1 MQTLI
6 ETGLDDKNFHI
17 KSNAPNYYHPGKSG
31 AIYQDSKSDKP
42 IAFFGEIHPN
52 INQKLQIKTEA
63 LILFEI
69 FLDRIEL
76 HKNKLKD
83 QKNKYEYSDF
93 QKSERDFA
101 FIIDKNLNVQELVK
115 IIYKIDNNL
124 IKNVKVFDL
133 YEGENIPSDKKS
145 IALNVTIQS
154 LQKSLNDKDLEKIN
168 NLIISTVESKTG
180 AKKLDPKM
188 STIDNI
194 RNFAIIAHIDHGK
207 STIADRIIHKCGGLT
222 EREMKAQV
230 LDSMDIER
238 ERGITIKAQTVKL
251 NYKSKDGKDYI
262 LNIIDT
268 PGHVDFSYE
277 VSRSLYACEGS
288 ILIVDSTQGVE
299 AQTLA
304 NVYQAMDT
312 NHEII
317 PILNKIDL
325 PASEIEK
332 TKNQIEEVI
341 GIDTSNSVPCSGK
354 TGEGI
359 DEILEKIIQT
369 LPPPRGNKN
378 DILKCLLVDSWYD
391 SYLGVVILI
400 RVIDG
405 KIKKN
410 MKIKMMSTN
419 QEHIVEKV
427 GVFTPKPKDMD
438 ELNSGEIGFII
449 TGIKN
454 LSDTKVGD
462 TICEANKPL
471 KEALPGFKP
480 SKPVVFCG
488 LFPVDSSE
496 YQKLKDGLAKL
507 KLNDSSF
514 SYEPESSSA
523 LGLGFRCG
531 FLGLLHLEIITERL
545 EREFDINLL
554 TTTPGVVYKVH
565 LNNDKVLD
573 LQNPSN
579 LPDPTIIKYIEE
591 PWIKATIITPD
602 QYLGPII
609 KICQNKRG
617 IQTNLNYSGNRAVLN
632 YEIPLNE
639 VVFDFND
646 RLKSITSGYASFDY
660 EIIGHREG
668 ELVKLSILV
677 NGEPVDAL
685 AMMVHKDFAQTIGR
699 EVCEK
704 LKDLIPRHNF
714 MIPIQAAI
722 GGKIIA
728 RETIKGF
735 KKDVLTKI
743 HGGGARDRKRKLLD
757 KQKKGKARSK
767 QFGKVEIPQEAFI
780 GVLKINK
787 D

>member
-1 MQTLI
+1 MS
-6 ETGLDDKNFHI
+6 DI
-17 KSNAPNYYHPGKSG
+17 K
-31 AIYQDSKSDKP
+31 
-42 IAFFGEIHPN
+42 
-52 INQKLQIKTEA
+52 
-63 LILFEI
+63 
-69 FLDRIEL
+69 R
-76 HKNKLKD
+76 
-83 QKNKYEYSDF
+83 
-93 QKSERDFA
+93 
-101 FIIDKNLNVQELVK
+101 
-115 IIYKIDNNL
+115 
-124 IKNVKVFDL
+124 
-133 YEGENIPSDKKS
+133 
-145 IALNVTIQS
+145 
-154 LQKSLNDKDLEKIN
+154 
-168 NLIISTVESKTG
+168 
-180 AKKLDPKM
+180 
-188 STIDNI
+188 I
-194 RNFAIIAHIDHGK
+194 RNFSIIAHIDHGK

-222 EREMKAQV
+222 DREMKQQV

-251 NYKSKDGKDYI
+251 NYKSKNGKEYI

-304 NVYQAMDT
+304 NVYQALDID
-312 NHEII
+312 HEII

-325 PASEIEK
+325 PASETER
-332 TKNQIEEVI
+332 TKKQIEDVI
-341 GIDTSNSVPCSGK
+341 GIDTSNAVACSGK

-359 DEILEKIIQT
+359 DEILESIVKI
-369 LPPPRGNKN
+369 LPPPKGEKKEN
-378 DILKCLLVDSWYD
+378 LKCLLVDSWYD
-391 SYLGVVILI
+391 SYLGVVILVRI
-400 RVIDG
+400 ING
-405 KIKKN
+405 KIIKN
-410 MKIKMMSTN
+410 MKIKMISTN
-419 QEHIVEKV
+419 QEYVVEKV
-427 GVFTPKPKDMD
+427 GVFTPKAKDIN
-438 ELNSGEIGFII
+438 ELNSGEIGFIT

-462 TICEANKPL
+462 TICDAEHPGVD
-471 KEALPGFKP
+471 ALPGFKP

-507 KLNDSSF
+507 QLNDASF
-514 SYEPESSSA
+514 SYEAESSSA

-565 LNNDKVLD
+565 LNKGEIID
-573 LQNPSN
+573 LQNPSS
-579 LPDPTIIKYIEE
+579 LPDPTFIKLIEE

-602 QYLGPII
+602 QYLGSII
-609 KICQNKRG
+609 KICQDKRG
-617 IQTNLNYSGNRAVLN
+617 IQKNLTYSGNRAVLS
-632 YEIPLNE
+632 YELPLNE

-646 RLKSITSGYASFDY
+646 RLKSMTSGYASFDY
-660 EIIGHREG
+660 EILGHKEG
-668 ELVKLSILV
+668 DLVKLSILV
-677 NGEPVDAL
+677 NTETVDAL
-685 AMMVHKDFAQTIGR
+685 AMMVHKDFAQSIGR

-714 MIPIQAAI
+714 MIPVQAAI

-757 KQKKGKARSK
+757 KQRKGKAKSK
-767 QFGKVEIPQEAFI
+767 QFGRVEIPQEAFI

-787 D
+787 DI

>member
-1 MQTLI
+1 MSSI
-6 ETGLDDKNFHI
+6 E
-17 KSNAPNYYHPGKSG
+17 
-31 AIYQDSKSDKP
+31 
-42 IAFFGEIHPN
+42 
-52 INQKLQIKTEA
+52 
-63 LILFEI
+63 
-69 FLDRIEL
+69 
-76 HKNKLKD
+76 
-83 QKNKYEYSDF
+83 
-93 QKSERDFA
+93 
-101 FIIDKNLNVQELVK
+101 
-115 IIYKIDNNL
+115 
-124 IKNVKVFDL
+124 
-133 YEGENIPSDKKS
+133 
-145 IALNVTIQS
+145 
-154 LQKSLNDKDLEKIN
+154 
-168 NLIISTVESKTG
+168 
-180 AKKLDPKM
+180 
-188 STIDNI
+188 NI

-251 NYKSKDGKDYI
+251 NYKSKSGKHYI

-304 NVYQAMDT
+304 NVYQALDS

-317 PILNKIDL
+317 PVLNKIDL
-325 PASEIEK
+325 PASDLERS
-332 TKNQIEEVI
+332 NRQIEEVI
-341 GIDTSNSVPCSGK
+341 GIDTTNAVPCSGK

-359 DEILEKIIQT
+359 EDILEKIIQL
-369 LPPPRGNKN
+369 LPCPKGELNEK
-378 DILKCLLVDSWYD
+378 LKCLLVDSWYD
-391 SYLGVVILI
+391 TYLGVVILVRI
-400 RVIDG
+400 IDG
-405 KIKKN
+405 KLKKN
-410 MKIKMMSTN
+410 MKIKMMSSN
-419 QEHIVEKV
+419 KEYDVEKV
-427 GVFTPKPKDMD
+427 GVFTPKPEDVK
-438 ELNSGEIGFII
+438 ELNAGEIGFIT
-449 TGIKN
+449 TGIKE
-454 LSDTKVGD
+454 LSETKVGD
-462 TICEANKPL
+462 TICDSTEPL
-471 KEALPGFKP
+471 LKALPGFKP

-507 KLNDSSF
+507 QLNDSSF
-514 SYEPESSSA
+514 SFETETSSA

-531 FLGLLHLEIITERL
+531 FLGLLHLEIVTERL

-565 LNNDKVLD
+565 MSSGQIVN

-579 LPDPTIIKYIEE
+579 LPDPSLIKLIEE
-591 PWIKATIITPD
+591 PWIKATIITPE
-602 QYLGPII
+602 QHLGSIM
-609 KICQNKRG
+609 KLCQNKRG
-617 IQTNLNYSGNRAVLN
+617 IQTNLSYSGNRAVIN

-646 RLKSITSGYASFDY
+646 KLKSMTSGYASFDY
-660 EIIGHREG
+660 DIIGHKEG
-668 ELVKLSILV
+668 ALVKMGILV
-677 NGEPVDAL
+677 NSEPVDAL
-685 AMMVHKDFAQTIGR
+685 AMMIHKDFAQKTGR

-704 LKDLIPRHNF
+704 LKDLIPRQNF

-728 RETIKGF
+728 RETIKGY

-743 HGGGARDRKRKLLD
+743 HGGGALDRKRKLLE
-757 KQKKGKARSK
+757 KQKKGKAKAK

-787 D
+787 E

>member
-1 MQTLI
+1 MT
-6 ETGLDDKNFHI
+6 
-17 KSNAPNYYHPGKSG
+17 
-31 AIYQDSKSDKP
+31 
-42 IAFFGEIHPN
+42 
-52 INQKLQIKTEA
+52 
-63 LILFEI
+63 
-69 FLDRIEL
+69 
-76 HKNKLKD
+76 
-83 QKNKYEYSDF
+83 
-93 QKSERDFA
+93 
-101 FIIDKNLNVQELVK
+101 
-115 IIYKIDNNL
+115 KIDH
-124 IKNVKVFDL
+124 
-133 YEGENIPSDKKS
+133 
-145 IALNVTIQS
+145 
-154 LQKSLNDKDLEKIN
+154 
-168 NLIISTVESKTG
+168 
-180 AKKLDPKM
+180 
-188 STIDNI
+188 I

-251 NYKSKDGKDYI
+251 NYKAKDGKEYI

-304 NVYQAMDT
+304 NVYQALDT
-312 NHEII
+312 KHEIV
-317 PILNKIDL
+317 PVLNKIDL
-325 PASEIEK
+325 PASDLEK
-332 TKNQIEEVI
+332 TKKQIEDVI
-341 GIDTSNSVPCSGK
+341 GIDTENAIPCSGK

-359 DEILEKIIQT
+359 EDILEQIIVS
-369 LPPPRGNKN
+369 LPAPEGEE
-378 DILKCLLVDSWYD
+378 DADLKCLLVDSWYD
-391 SYLGVVILI
+391 SYLGVVILV
-400 RVIDG
+400 RVING
-405 KIKKN
+405 KISKN
-410 MKIKMMSTN
+410 MKVKMMSTN
-419 QEHIVEKV
+419 QEYIVEKV
-427 GVFTPKPKDMD
+427 GVFTPKATDIN
-438 ELNSGEIGFII
+438 ELNAGEIGFII
-449 TGIKN
+449 TGIKI
-454 LSDTKVGD
+454 LSETKVGD
-462 TICEANKPL
+462 TICDANKPSQ
-471 KEALPGFKP
+471 EALPGFKP

-496 YQKLKDGLAKL
+496 YQKLKDGLGKL
-507 KLNDSSF
+507 QLNDASF
-514 SYEPESSSA
+514 SYEAESSSA

-554 TTTPGVVYKVH
+554 TTTPGVVYKIHMNKDEVIE
-565 LNNDKVLD
+565 
-573 LQNPSN
+573 LQNPSS
-579 LPDPTIIKYIEE
+579 LPEPTLINYIEE

-602 QYLGPII
+602 QYLGAII
-609 KICQNKRG
+609 KVCQDKRG
-617 IQTNLNYSGNRAVLN
+617 LQTNLSYSGNRAVLN

-646 RLKSITSGYASFDY
+646 RLKSMTSGYASFDY

-668 ELVKLSILV
+668 DLVKLGILV
-677 NGEPVDAL
+677 NAEPVDAL
-685 AMMVHKDFAQTIGR
+685 SMMVHKDFAQTVGR

-704 LKDLIPRHNF
+704 LRDLIPRHNF
-714 MIPIQAAI
+714 MIPVQAAI

-757 KQKKGKARSK
+757 KQKKGKARGK

-780 GVLKINK
+780 GVLKIK
-787 D
+787 KE

>member
-1 MQTLI
+1 MTS
-6 ETGLDDKNFHI
+6 LDH
-17 KSNAPNYYHPGKSG
+17 
-31 AIYQDSKSDKP
+31 
-42 IAFFGEIHPN
+42 
-52 INQKLQIKTEA
+52 
-63 LILFEI
+63 
-69 FLDRIEL
+69 
-76 HKNKLKD
+76 
-83 QKNKYEYSDF
+83 
-93 QKSERDFA
+93 
-101 FIIDKNLNVQELVK
+101 
-115 IIYKIDNNL
+115 
-124 IKNVKVFDL
+124 
-133 YEGENIPSDKKS
+133 
-145 IALNVTIQS
+145 
-154 LQKSLNDKDLEKIN
+154 
-168 NLIISTVESKTG
+168 
-180 AKKLDPKM
+180 
-188 STIDNI
+188 I

-207 STIADRIIHKCGGLT
+207 STIADRIIQKCGGLT
-222 EREMKAQV
+222 DREMKAQV
-230 LDSMDIER
+230 LDSMEIER

-251 NYKSKDGKDYI
+251 NYKSKNGKQYI

-304 NVYQAMDT
+304 NVYQALDI

-325 PASEIEK
+325 PASEIDK
-332 TKNQIEEVI
+332 TKKQIEDVI
-341 GIDTSNSVPCSGK
+341 GIDTKNSVSCSGK

-359 DEILEKIIQT
+359 EEILEQIIKA
-369 LPPPRGNKN
+369 LPSPLGFKN
-378 DILKCLLVDSWYD
+378 EILKCLLVDSWYD
-391 SYLGVVILI
+391 SYLGVVILV

-405 KIKKN
+405 VLSKN

-419 QEHIVEKV
+419 QEYIVENV
-427 GVFTPKPKDMD
+427 GVFTPKPKDVD
-438 ELNSGEIGFII
+438 QLNCGEIGFII

-454 LSDTKVGD
+454 LSETKVGD
-462 TICEANKPL
+462 TICDADKPL
-471 KEALPGFKP
+471 TKALPGFKP

-514 SYEPESSSA
+514 SYEAESSSA

-565 LNNDKVLD
+565 LNKGDIID
-573 LQNPSN
+573 LQNPSS
-579 LPDPTIIKYIEE
+579 LPDPTLINFIEE

-602 QYLGPII
+602 EYLGSII
-609 KICQNKRG
+609 KLCQSKRG
-617 IQTNLNYSGNRAVLN
+617 IQTNLSYSGNRAVLN
-632 YEIPLNE
+632 YEVPLNE

-646 RLKSITSGYASFDY
+646 RLKSMSSGYASFDY
-660 EIIGHREG
+660 EIIGHKEG
-668 ELVKLSILV
+668 DLVKLGILV
-677 NGEPVDAL
+677 NSEAVDAL
-685 AMMVHKDFAQTIGR
+685 AMMVHKDFAQSIGR
-699 EVCEK
+699 DVCEK

-714 MIPIQAAI
+714 MIPVQAAI

-757 KQKKGKARSK
+757 KQRKGKSRSK
-767 QFGKVEIPQEAFI
+767 QFGRVEIPQEAFI
-780 GVLKINK
+780 GVLRINK

>member
-1 MQTLI
+1 M
-6 ETGLDDKNFHI
+6 
-17 KSNAPNYYHPGKSG
+17 S
-31 AIYQDSKSDKP
+31 SK
-42 IAFFGEIHPN
+42 
-52 INQKLQIKTEA
+52 
-63 LILFEI
+63 
-69 FLDRIEL
+69 
-76 HKNKLKD
+76 
-83 QKNKYEYSDF
+83 
-93 QKSERDFA
+93 
-101 FIIDKNLNVQELVK
+101 
-115 IIYKIDNNL
+115 
-124 IKNVKVFDL
+124 
-133 YEGENIPSDKKS
+133 
-145 IALNVTIQS
+145 
-154 LQKSLNDKDLEKIN
+154 
-168 NLIISTVESKTG
+168 
-180 AKKLDPKM
+180 
-188 STIDNI
+188 IDNI

-207 STIADRIIHKCGGLT
+207 STIADRIIHKCGGLS

-251 NYKSKDGKDYI
+251 NFTSKNGKKYI

-304 NVYQAMDT
+304 NVYQALDI

-317 PILNKIDL
+317 PVLNKIDL
-325 PASEIEK
+325 PASDIDK
-332 TKNQIEEVI
+332 TKKQIEDVI
-341 GIDTSNSVPCSGK
+341 GIDTSDSVPCSGK

-359 DEILEKIIQT
+359 DDILEQIINK
-369 LPPPRGNKN
+369 LPAPKGEYAQ
-378 DILKCLLVDSWYD
+378 DLKCLLVDSWYD
-391 SYLGVVILI
+391 SYLGVVILV

-410 MKIKMMSTN
+410 MEIKMMSSN
-419 QEHIVEKV
+419 EKYVVEKV
-427 GVFTPKPKDMD
+427 GVFTPKPQDVE

-454 LSDTKVGD
+454 LSETKVGD
-462 TICEANKPL
+462 TICDFQNPINK
-471 KEALPGFKP
+471 ALPGFKP

-507 KLNDSSF
+507 QLNDSSF
-514 SYEPESSSA
+514 SYEAESSSA

-554 TTTPGVVYKVH
+554 TTTPGVVYKIH
-565 LNNDKVLD
+565 LNDGKILE

-579 LPDPTIIKYIEE
+579 LPDPNLIKSIEE

-602 QYLGPII
+602 QYLGSIM
-609 KICQNKRG
+609 KICREKRG
-617 IQTNLNYSGNRAVLN
+617 IQTNLSYSGNRAVIN

-646 RLKSITSGYASFDY
+646 RLKSMTSGYASFDY
-660 EIIGHREG
+660 EIIGHKEG
-668 ELVKLSILV
+668 DLVKLGILV
-677 NGEPVDAL
+677 NSEPVDAL
-685 AMMVHKDFAQTIGR
+685 AMMVHKNFAQSIGR

-728 RETIKGF
+728 RETIKGY

-743 HGGGARDRKRKLLD
+743 HGGGALDRKRKLLE
-757 KQKKGKARSK
+757 KQKKGKAKAK

-787 D
+787 N

>member
-1 MQTLI
+1 M
-6 ETGLDDKNFHI
+6 DH
-17 KSNAPNYYHPGKSG
+17 
-31 AIYQDSKSDKP
+31 
-42 IAFFGEIHPN
+42 
-52 INQKLQIKTEA
+52 
-63 LILFEI
+63 
-69 FLDRIEL
+69 
-76 HKNKLKD
+76 
-83 QKNKYEYSDF
+83 
-93 QKSERDFA
+93 
-101 FIIDKNLNVQELVK
+101 
-115 IIYKIDNNL
+115 
-124 IKNVKVFDL
+124 
-133 YEGENIPSDKKS
+133 
-145 IALNVTIQS
+145 
-154 LQKSLNDKDLEKIN
+154 
-168 NLIISTVESKTG
+168 
-180 AKKLDPKM
+180 
-188 STIDNI
+188 I

-207 STIADRIIHKCGGLT
+207 STIADRIIHSCGGLT

-251 NYKSKDGKDYI
+251 NYKAKDGKEYI

-304 NVYQAMDT
+304 NVYQALDT
-312 NHEII
+312 KHEIV
-317 PILNKIDL
+317 PVLNKVDL
-325 PASEIEK
+325 PASDLEK
-332 TKNQIEEVI
+332 TKTQIEEVI
-341 GIDTSNSVPCSGK
+341 GIDTENAIPCSGK

-359 DEILEKIIQT
+359 EDILEQIIVS
-369 LPPPRGNKN
+369 LPAPEGEK
-378 DILKCLLVDSWYD
+378 DADLKCLLVDSWYD
-391 SYLGVVILI
+391 TYLGVVILV
-400 RVIDG
+400 RVING
-405 KIKKN
+405 KISKN

-419 QEHIVEKV
+419 QEYIIEKV
-427 GVFTPKPKDMD
+427 GVFTPKATDIN
-438 ELNSGEIGFII
+438 ELNAGEIGFIT
-449 TGIKN
+449 TGIKI
-454 LSDTKVGD
+454 LSETKVGD
-462 TICEANKPL
+462 TICDTTKPL
-471 KEALPGFKP
+471 QEALPGFKP

-496 YQKLKDGLAKL
+496 YQKLKDGLGKL
-507 KLNDSSF
+507 QLNDASF
-514 SYEPESSSA
+514 SYEAESSSA

-565 LNNDKVLD
+565 MNKGEVIE
-573 LQNPSN
+573 LQNPSS
-579 LPDPTIIKYIEE
+579 LPEPTLIKFIEE

-602 QYLGPII
+602 QYLGAII
-609 KICQNKRG
+609 KVCQDKRG
-617 IQTNLNYSGNRAVLN
+617 VQTNLSYSGNRAVLN

-646 RLKSITSGYASFDY
+646 RLKSMTSGYASFDY

-668 ELVKLSILV
+668 DLVKLGILV
-677 NGEPVDAL
+677 NAEPVDAL
-685 AMMVHKDFAQTIGR
+685 SMMVHKDFAQTVGR

-704 LKDLIPRHNF
+704 LRDLIPRHNF
-714 MIPIQAAI
+714 MIPVQAAI

-757 KQKKGKARSK
+757 KQKKGKARGK

-787 D
+787 DQ

>member
-1 MQTLI
+1 M
-6 ETGLDDKNFHI
+6 
-17 KSNAPNYYHPGKSG
+17 SN
-31 AIYQDSKSDKP
+31 
-42 IAFFGEIHPN
+42 
-52 INQKLQIKTEA
+52 L
-63 LILFEI
+63 
-69 FLDRIEL
+69 
-76 HKNKLKD
+76 
-83 QKNKYEYSDF
+83 
-93 QKSERDFA
+93 
-101 FIIDKNLNVQELVK
+101 
-115 IIYKIDNNL
+115 
-124 IKNVKVFDL
+124 
-133 YEGENIPSDKKS
+133 
-145 IALNVTIQS
+145 
-154 LQKSLNDKDLEKIN
+154 
-168 NLIISTVESKTG
+168 
-180 AKKLDPKM
+180 
-188 STIDNI
+188 DNI

-207 STIADRIIHKCGGLT
+207 STIADRIIHRCGGLT
-222 EREMKAQV
+222 DREMKEQV

-251 NYKSKDGKDYI
+251 NYKSKNGKDYI

-299 AQTLA
+299 AQSLA
-304 NVYQAMDT
+304 NVYQALDI

-317 PILNKIDL
+317 PVLNKIDL
-325 PASEIEK
+325 PASDIDR
-332 TKNQIEEVI
+332 TKKQIEDVI
-341 GIDTSNSVPCSGK
+341 GIDTSLAVPCSGK

-359 DEILEKIIQT
+359 DEILEQIIEN
-369 LPPPRGNKN
+369 LPSPEGKKEEL
-378 DILKCLLVDSWYD
+378 LKCLLVDSWYD
-391 SYLGVVILI
+391 SYLGVIILV

-405 KIKKN
+405 KLKKN
-410 MKIKMMSTN
+410 MKIKMMSTK
-419 QEHIVEKV
+419 QEYIIEKV
-427 GVFTPKPKDMD
+427 GVFTPKPKDID

-454 LSDTKVGD
+454 LSETKVGD
-462 TICEANKPL
+462 TICDAHKPL
-471 KEALPGFKP
+471 QIALPGFKP

-531 FLGLLHLEIITERL
+531 FLGLLHLEIVTERL

-565 LNNDKVLD
+565 LNSGKIFD
-573 LQNPSN
+573 LQNPSS
-579 LPDPTIIKYIEE
+579 LPDPTLIKLIEE

-602 QYLGPII
+602 QYLGSII
-609 KICQNKRG
+609 KLCQNKRG
-617 IQTNLNYSGNRAVLN
+617 VQTNLTYSGNRAVLN
-632 YEIPLNE
+632 YDIPLNE

-646 RLKSITSGYASFDY
+646 RLKSMTSGYASFDY
-660 EIIGHREG
+660 EITGHKEG
-668 ELVKLSILV
+668 SLVKLGILV
-677 NGEPVDAL
+677 NSEPVDAL
-685 AMMVHKDFAQTIGR
+685 AMMVHKDFAQSIGR

-714 MIPIQAAI
+714 MIPVQAAI

-743 HGGGARDRKRKLLD
+743 HGGGALDRKRKLLE
-757 KQKKGKARSK
+757 KQKKGKAKAK

-787 D
+787 N

>member
-1 MQTLI
+1 MT
-6 ETGLDDKNFHI
+6 
-17 KSNAPNYYHPGKSG
+17 
-31 AIYQDSKSDKP
+31 
-42 IAFFGEIHPN
+42 
-52 INQKLQIKTEA
+52 
-63 LILFEI
+63 
-69 FLDRIEL
+69 
-76 HKNKLKD
+76 
-83 QKNKYEYSDF
+83 
-93 QKSERDFA
+93 
-101 FIIDKNLNVQELVK
+101 
-115 IIYKIDNNL
+115 KIDH
-124 IKNVKVFDL
+124 
-133 YEGENIPSDKKS
+133 
-145 IALNVTIQS
+145 
-154 LQKSLNDKDLEKIN
+154 
-168 NLIISTVESKTG
+168 
-180 AKKLDPKM
+180 
-188 STIDNI
+188 I

-207 STIADRIIHKCGGLT
+207 STIADRIIHSCGGLT

-251 NYKSKDGKDYI
+251 NYKAKDGKEYI

-304 NVYQAMDT
+304 NVYQALDT
-312 NHEII
+312 KHEIV
-317 PILNKIDL
+317 PVLNKVDL
-325 PASEIEK
+325 PASDLEK
-332 TKNQIEEVI
+332 TKTQIEEVI
-341 GIDTSNSVPCSGK
+341 GIDTENAIPCSGK

-359 DEILEKIIQT
+359 EDILEQIIVS
-369 LPPPRGNKN
+369 LPAPEGEK
-378 DILKCLLVDSWYD
+378 DADLKCLLVDSWYD
-391 SYLGVVILI
+391 TYLGVVILV
-400 RVIDG
+400 RVING
-405 KIKKN
+405 KISKN

-419 QEHIVEKV
+419 QEYIIEKV
-427 GVFTPKPKDMD
+427 GVFTPKATDIN
-438 ELNSGEIGFII
+438 ELNAGEIGFIT
-449 TGIKN
+449 TGIKI
-454 LSDTKVGD
+454 LSETKVGD
-462 TICEANKPL
+462 TICDATKPPQ
-471 KEALPGFKP
+471 EALPGFKP

-496 YQKLKDGLAKL
+496 YQKLKDGLGKL
-507 KLNDSSF
+507 QLNDASF
-514 SYEPESSSA
+514 SYEAESSSA

-565 LNNDKVLD
+565 MNKGEIIE
-573 LQNPSN
+573 LQNPSS
-579 LPDPTIIKYIEE
+579 LPEPTLIKFIEE

-602 QYLGPII
+602 QYLGAII
-609 KICQNKRG
+609 KVCQDKRG
-617 IQTNLNYSGNRAVLN
+617 VQTNLSYSGNRAVLN

-646 RLKSITSGYASFDY
+646 RLKSMTSGYASFDY

-668 ELVKLSILV
+668 DLVKLGILV
-677 NGEPVDAL
+677 NAEPVDAL
-685 AMMVHKDFAQTIGR
+685 SMMVHKDFAQTVGR

-704 LKDLIPRHNF
+704 LRDLIPRHNF
-714 MIPIQAAI
+714 MIPVQAAI

-757 KQKKGKARSK
+757 KQKKGKARGK

-780 GVLKINK
+780 GVLKIQK
-787 D
+787 E

>member
-1 MQTLI
+1 
-6 ETGLDDKNFHI
+6 
-17 KSNAPNYYHPGKSG
+17 
-31 AIYQDSKSDKP
+31 
-42 IAFFGEIHPN
+42 
-52 INQKLQIKTEA
+52 
-63 LILFEI
+63 
-69 FLDRIEL
+69 
-76 HKNKLKD
+76 
-83 QKNKYEYSDF
+83 
-93 QKSERDFA
+93 
-101 FIIDKNLNVQELVK
+101 
-115 IIYKIDNNL
+115 
-124 IKNVKVFDL
+124 
-133 YEGENIPSDKKS
+133 
-145 IALNVTIQS
+145 
-154 LQKSLNDKDLEKIN
+154 
-168 NLIISTVESKTG
+168 
-180 AKKLDPKM
+180 M
-188 STIDNI
+188 STIDHI

-222 EREMKAQV
+222 DREMKEQV

-251 NYKSKDGKDYI
+251 NYKSKDGKEYI

-288 ILIVDSTQGVE
+288 ILIVDSSQGVE

-304 NVYQAMDT
+304 NVYQALDI
-312 NHEII
+312 NHEIV
-317 PILNKIDL
+317 PVLNKIDL
-325 PASEIEK
+325 PASDVEK
-332 TKNQIEEVI
+332 TKKQIEDVI
-341 GIDTSNSVPCSGK
+341 GIDTESAVSCSGK

-359 DEILEKIIQT
+359 EEILEQIVAT
-369 LPPPRGNKN
+369 LPPPKGSQNES
-378 DILKCLLVDSWYD
+378 LKCLLVDSWYD

-405 KIKKN
+405 KISKN

-419 QEHIVEKV
+419 QQYIVEKV
-427 GVFTPKPKDMD
+427 GIFTPKPKDVQ

-454 LSDTKVGD
+454 LSETKVGD
-462 TICEANKPL
+462 TICDSNKPL
-471 KEALPGFKP
+471 KNALPGFKP
-480 SKPVVFCG
+480 SKPDVFCG

-514 SYEPESSSA
+514 SYDAESSSA

-531 FLGLLHLEIITERL
+531 FLGLLHLEITTQRL
-545 EREFDINLL
+545 KREFDLNLL

-565 LNNDKVLD
+565 LNNGNVINLH
-573 LQNPSN
+573 NPSS
-579 LPDPTIIKYIEE
+579 LPDPTYINLIEE

-602 QYLGPII
+602 QYLGSII
-609 KICQNKRG
+609 KLCQDKRG
-617 IQTNLNYSGNRAVLN
+617 IQTNLTYSGARAVLN
-632 YEIPLNE
+632 YELPLNE
-639 VVFDFND
+639 VVFDFYD
-646 RLKSITSGYASFDY
+646 RLKSMTSGYGSFDY
-660 EIIGHREG
+660 EIVDHREG
-668 ELVKLSILV
+668 DLVKLGILV
-677 NGEPVDAL
+677 NNEPVDAL
-685 AMMVHKDFAQTIGR
+685 AMMIHKDFAQSQGR
-699 EVCEK
+699 IVCEK

-714 MIPIQAAI
+714 MIPIQATI

-743 HGGGARDRKRKLLD
+743 HGGGAADRKRKLLE

-767 QFGKVEIPQEAFI
+767 QFGRVEIPQEAFI

-787 D
+787 DK

>member
-1 MQTLI
+1 MT
-6 ETGLDDKNFHI
+6 
-17 KSNAPNYYHPGKSG
+17 
-31 AIYQDSKSDKP
+31 
-42 IAFFGEIHPN
+42 
-52 INQKLQIKTEA
+52 
-63 LILFEI
+63 
-69 FLDRIEL
+69 
-76 HKNKLKD
+76 
-83 QKNKYEYSDF
+83 
-93 QKSERDFA
+93 
-101 FIIDKNLNVQELVK
+101 
-115 IIYKIDNNL
+115 KIDH
-124 IKNVKVFDL
+124 
-133 YEGENIPSDKKS
+133 
-145 IALNVTIQS
+145 
-154 LQKSLNDKDLEKIN
+154 
-168 NLIISTVESKTG
+168 
-180 AKKLDPKM
+180 
-188 STIDNI
+188 I

-207 STIADRIIHKCGGLT
+207 STIADRIIHSCGGLT

-251 NYKSKDGKDYI
+251 NYKAKDGKEYI

-304 NVYQAMDT
+304 NVYQALDT
-312 NHEII
+312 KHEIV
-317 PILNKIDL
+317 PVLNKVDL
-325 PASEIEK
+325 PASDLEK
-332 TKNQIEEVI
+332 TKQEIEEVI
-341 GIDTSNSVPCSGK
+341 GIDTENAIPCSGK

-359 DEILEKIIQT
+359 EDILEQIIVS
-369 LPPPRGNKN
+369 LPAPEGEK
-378 DILKCLLVDSWYD
+378 DADLKCLLVDSWYD
-391 SYLGVVILI
+391 TYLGVVILV
-400 RVIDG
+400 RVING
-405 KIKKN
+405 KISKN

-419 QEHIVEKV
+419 QEYIIEKV
-427 GVFTPKPKDMD
+427 GVFTPKAMD
-438 ELNSGEIGFII
+438 VNELNAGEIGFIT
-449 TGIKN
+449 TGIKI
-454 LSDTKVGD
+454 LSETKVGD
-462 TICEANKPL
+462 TICDATKPPQ
-471 KEALPGFKP
+471 EALPGFKP

-496 YQKLKDGLAKL
+496 YQKLKDGLGKL
-507 KLNDSSF
+507 QLNDASF
-514 SYEPESSSA
+514 SYEAESSSA

-565 LNNDKVLD
+565 MNKGEIIE
-573 LQNPSN
+573 LQNPSS
-579 LPDPTIIKYIEE
+579 LPEPTLIKFIEE

-609 KICQNKRG
+609 KVCQDKRG
-617 IQTNLNYSGNRAVLN
+617 VQTNLSYSGNRAVLN

-646 RLKSITSGYASFDY
+646 RLKSMTSGYASFDY

-668 ELVKLSILV
+668 DLVKLGILV
-677 NGEPVDAL
+677 NAEPVDAL
-685 AMMVHKDFAQTIGR
+685 SMMVHKDFAQTVGR

-704 LKDLIPRHNF
+704 LRDLIPRHNF
-714 MIPIQAAI
+714 MIPVQAAI

-757 KQKKGKARSK
+757 KQKKGKARGK

-787 D
+787 DQ